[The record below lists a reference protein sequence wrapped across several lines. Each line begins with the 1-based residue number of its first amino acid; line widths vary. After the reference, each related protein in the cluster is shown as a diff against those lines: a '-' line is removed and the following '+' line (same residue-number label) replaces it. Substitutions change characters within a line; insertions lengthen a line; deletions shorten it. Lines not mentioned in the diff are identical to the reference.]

1 MANQTYTA
9 RRMIQ
14 FAHCDPA
21 GIVFYPRFFDIC
33 LDVKEEF
40 MEHVGFAHHH
50 SINVEKIGWP
60 IVRLECDFKRPCR
73 YADHIEIDL
82 QLWRLGDASMGLQ
95 YRFRGP
101 DGERLLVKSV
111 IVRMDL
117 QTQKPIVMTSD
128 MRAAFGAY
136 LIASAA

>member
-1 MANQTYTA
+1 MPNQTYTA

-21 GIVFYPRFFDIC
+21 GIVFYPRFFEIC

-40 MEHVGFAHHH
+40 MEHAGFPHHH
-50 SINVEKIGWP
+50 SINVDKIGWP
-60 IVRLECDFKRPCR
+60 IVRLETDFKRPCR
-73 YADHIEIDL
+73 YADQIEIDI

-95 YRFRGP
+95 YRFRGQ

-117 QTQKPIVMTSD
+117 QTSKPVSMPAD
-128 MRAAFGAY
+128 MRAAFEDY
-136 LIASAA
+136 LIKDPA

>member
-40 MEHVGFAHHH
+40 MQHVGFPHHH

-60 IVRLECDFKRPCR
+60 IVRLETDFKRPCR
-73 YADHIEIDL
+73 YADQIEIDI
-82 QLWRLGDASMGLQ
+82 QLWRLGEASMGLL
-95 YRFRGP
+95 YRFRGD

-111 IVRMDL
+111 IVRVDL
-117 QTQKPIVMTSD
+117 KSNKPVTMSVP
-128 MRAAFGAY
+128 MRAAFGEY
-136 LIASAA
+136 LIQEPA